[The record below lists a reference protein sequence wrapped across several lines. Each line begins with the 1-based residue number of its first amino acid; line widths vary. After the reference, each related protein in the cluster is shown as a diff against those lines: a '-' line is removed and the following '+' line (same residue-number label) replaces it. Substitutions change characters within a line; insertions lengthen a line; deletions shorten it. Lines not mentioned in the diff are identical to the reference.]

1 MSYEVEQA
9 LEQLN
14 NLEIKLEL
22 LKREIIIERRNLE
35 MFQIQLELYKILN
48 N

>member
-1 MSYEVEQA
+1 MNYELEQA

-22 LKREIIIERRNLE
+22 LKREIIIEKRNLQL
-35 MFQIQLELYKILN
+35 FQFELELHKLLKK
-48 N
+48 